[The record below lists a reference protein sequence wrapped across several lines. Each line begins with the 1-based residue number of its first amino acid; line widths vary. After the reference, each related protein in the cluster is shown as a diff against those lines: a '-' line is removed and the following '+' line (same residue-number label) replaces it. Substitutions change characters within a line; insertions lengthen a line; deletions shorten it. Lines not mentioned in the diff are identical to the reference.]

1 MQIKGYENEYTILK
15 ELGTRISQYR
25 IALNITQADIAKKS
39 GIAISTVQR
48 LENGE
53 DTKVSNYIKI
63 MAQLGILENFNML
76 IPEQELDF
84 KAIYEERKIR
94 QRARKTGNEKK
105 EWIWGE
111 DKK

>member
-1 MQIKGYENEYTILK
+1 
-15 ELGTRISQYR
+15 
-25 IALNITQADIAKKS
+25 
-39 GIAISTVQR
+39 
-48 LENGE
+48 
-53 DTKVSNYIKI
+53 